1 MKEGRRQA
9 MAAITRRGLLA
20 GSGIAAGAA
29 AAGLWPARAGE
40 GTAPGKLKVVVA
52 GGHPGDPEAACG
64 GTMARLADLGHEVVA
79 LYLTRGEAGV
89 RGKSAAE
96 AGAVRSAEARRAC
109 DLLKARALF
118 ADQADGATEV
128 TRARYDDFRK
138 LLQAERPQAVFTHW
152 PIDSHRDHRAT
163 SLLVYDAWLASG
175 RRFALYYYE
184 VSTGQET
191 QHFRPT
197 HYVDITA
204 VEARKRAACWA
215 HASQDPAKFYADH
228 EAMHRFRGSEA
239 GCKRAE
245 AFVHHEQS
253 PAVRLPG

>member
-1 MKEGRRQA
+1 
-9 MAAITRRGLLA
+9 LL
-20 GSGIAAGAA
+20 G
-29 AAGLWPARAGE
+29 
-40 GTAPGKLKVVVA
+40 

-64 GTMARLADLGHEVVA
+64 GTMARLVDLGHEVVA

-89 RGKSAAE
+89 PGKTAAE
-96 AGAVRSAEARRAC
+96 AGTVRSAEAQRAC
-109 DLLKARALF
+109 ELLKARALF
-118 ADQADGATEV
+118 AGQADGATEV
-128 TRARYDDFRK
+128 TAARYDDFRK
-138 LLQAERPQAVFTHW
+138 LLDGEWPQAVFTHW
-152 PIDSHRDHRAT
+152 PIDGHRDHRAT
-163 SLLVYDAWLASG
+163 SLLVYDAWLACG

-184 VSTGQET
+184 VSTGEET

-215 HASQDPAKFYADH
+215 HASQDPAKFYAYH
-228 EAMHRFRGSEA
+228 EDMHRFRGFEA

-253 PAVRLPG
+253 PAGPLPA